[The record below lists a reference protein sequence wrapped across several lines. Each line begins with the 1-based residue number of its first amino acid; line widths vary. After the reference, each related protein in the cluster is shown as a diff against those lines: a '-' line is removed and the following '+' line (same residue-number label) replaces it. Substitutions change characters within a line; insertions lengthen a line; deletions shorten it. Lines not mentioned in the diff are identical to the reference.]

1 MWWAALGGYLLIFF
15 ARIADVSL
23 ATVRTLLLVRGR
35 RLPAGLIGFFEV
47 SIYIMALSRVMGELS
62 HPLNLLFYAAGFA
75 TGNVVGSLV
84 EEKLA
89 VGTVMVQVISR
100 EGGALQAADVL
111 RADGFGVTVVDGHGR
126 EGDRPVL
133 LVGMQR
139 KVLPRFLKRI
149 DGLLPGAF
157 VTVLDSRQ
165 AMGGVLG
172 FRNEF
177 RKQK

>member
-1 MWWAALGGYLLIFF
+1 MFWAALGGYLFIFI
-15 ARIADVSL
+15 ARITDVSL

-47 SIYIMALSRVMGELS
+47 SIYILALSRVMGELS

-75 TGNVVGSLV
+75 TGNIVGSFV

-89 VGTVMVQVISR
+89 VGTVMAHVISR
-100 EGGALQAADVL
+100 DAHAIEAAEALRQ
-111 RADGFGVTVVDGHGR
+111 DGFGVTVIDGHGR

-139 KVLPRFLKRI
+139 KVLPHFIRRV
-149 DGLLPGAF
+149 DELLPGAF

-165 AMGGVLG
+165 AVGGVFG
-172 FRNEF
+172 FRNEY